1 MWISRHG
8 TANDD
13 DELIFND
20 FPCGETVRF
29 YLYGRQRQFFE
40 LIKLSFIAFY
50 NIKLEFSCRQMT
62 MFAKMNTLI
71 ATVLIKMQE
80 FATASKTNATK
91 KFQPRIQLLLQIQDP
106 DQDPVQQQLVRRHAL
121 QPVPIVHLPFTL
133 DFLFPFLSYKK
144 KILMFEV
151 V

>member
-20 FPCGETVRF
+20 FPCGETV
-29 YLYGRQRQFFE
+29 
-40 LIKLSFIAFY
+40 SFHYIQDSDKCFKNIFIVFY
-50 NIKLEFSCRQMT
+50 NAAFKYCFRQTT

-80 FATASKTNATK
+80 FATVSKTNATK
-91 KFQPRIQLLLQIQDP
+91 KFQPRIQLLLQIQDL

-121 QPVPIVHLPFTL
+121 QPVPIVRLPFTL
-133 DFLFPFLSYKK
+133 DYLFSFL
-144 KILMFEV
+144 
-151 V
+151 